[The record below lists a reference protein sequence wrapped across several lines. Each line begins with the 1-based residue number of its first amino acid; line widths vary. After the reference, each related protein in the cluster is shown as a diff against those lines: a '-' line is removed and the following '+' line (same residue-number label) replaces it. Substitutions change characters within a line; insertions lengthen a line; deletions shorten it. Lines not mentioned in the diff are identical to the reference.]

1 MFFKLVVVYVLLYI
15 CYKLLKP
22 GKRLTIPRLGTPTP
36 FGYLWTA
43 IRFVV
48 NHKNVIAEGRVKFG
62 GRPFLLPTAL
72 GGIIIVGPEN
82 VECLRSSNDTIVSFL
97 NYEYSHAVTSQYVAH
112 SLASLL

>member
-22 GKRLTIPRLGTPTP
+22 GKRLTIPRIGPPTP

-43 IRFVV
+43 IRCFVI
-48 NHKNVIAEGRVKFG
+48 HKKVIAEGRVKFG
-62 GRPFLLPTAL
+62 GRPFLLPTAN

-82 VECLRSSNDTIVSFL
+82 VEFLQSSNDTIVSFL
-97 NYEYSHAVTSQYVAH
+97 NYEYSPWR
-112 SLASLL
+112 

>member
-22 GKRLTIPRLGTPTP
+22 GKRLTIPRIGPPTP
-36 FGYLWTA
+36 FGYL
-43 IRFVV
+43 IRYVV

-62 GRPFLLPTAL
+62 GRPFLLPTAF

-82 VECLRSSNDTIVSFL
+82 VEFLRSGNDTIVSFL
-97 NYEYSHAVTSQYVAH
+97 NYEYSRGGDLTVCAH
-112 SLASLL
+112 SLASLLH